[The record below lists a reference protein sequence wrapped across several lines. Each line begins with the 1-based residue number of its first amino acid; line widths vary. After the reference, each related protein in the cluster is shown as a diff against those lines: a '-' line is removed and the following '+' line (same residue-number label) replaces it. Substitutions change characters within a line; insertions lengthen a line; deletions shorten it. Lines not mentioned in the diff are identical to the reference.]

1 MNEKLQDKI
10 VEINNRLEQL
20 EGKERELKN
29 FSAGLAKLMGDIDG
43 DITGSGQGGVVDG
56 WWKLGLVGILIDC
69 KLSVLS
75 QLND

>member
-29 FSAGLAKLMGDIDG
+29 FSAGLAMLMGDISG
-43 DITGSGQGGVVDG
+43 DITGGG
-56 WWKLGLVGILIDC
+56 
-69 KLSVLS
+69 
-75 QLND
+75 